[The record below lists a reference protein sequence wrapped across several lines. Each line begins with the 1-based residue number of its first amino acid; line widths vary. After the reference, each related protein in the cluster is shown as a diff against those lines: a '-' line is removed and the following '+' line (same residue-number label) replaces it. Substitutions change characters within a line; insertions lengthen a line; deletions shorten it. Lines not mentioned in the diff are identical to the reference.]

1 MSEPVTAKGKL
12 MTEAGFKITRGKGFH
27 LTFENGWMVSVQFGP
42 CSYIMRNRYP
52 DIRDFSPGAE
62 IRYGAEG
69 SLDAEVMVFPP
80 GGLPYEEE
88 NPIGYQTPDQ
98 VAAIIEKIVRM
109 PCK

>member
-1 MSEPVTAKGKL
+1 MS
-12 MTEAGFKITRGKGFH
+12 EAGFKITEGKGFH
-27 LTFENGWMVSVQFGP
+27 LTFDNGWLISVQFGP
-42 CSYIMRNRYP
+42 GSYILRNRYP
-52 DIRDFSPGAE
+52 VMPDFSPEARL
-62 IRYGAEG
+62 RYGAEG
-69 SLDAEVMVFPP
+69 SSDAEVMVFPP